1 MGESVETSNGR
12 MLFKERNEHFM
23 HCGASSHLKLDSLP
37 FSDFDFQFHMCIRA
51 MYCMGQWAE
60 ATWFLR

>member
-1 MGESVETSNGR
+1 MRANKNIESVEV
-12 MLFKERNEHFM
+12 
-23 HCGASSHLKLDSLP
+23 HLKLDSPP